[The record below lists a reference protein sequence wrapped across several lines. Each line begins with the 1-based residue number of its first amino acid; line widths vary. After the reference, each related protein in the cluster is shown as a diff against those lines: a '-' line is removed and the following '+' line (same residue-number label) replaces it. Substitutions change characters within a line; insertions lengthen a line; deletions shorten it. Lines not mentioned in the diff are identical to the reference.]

1 MRALRR
7 TSLGS
12 VQNTRR
18 PQRLCCSQF
27 TAARGRAP
35 AQHRAQRQAGP
46 KKDVELMLAILDH
59 EWNAAMEE
67 AAKEVE
73 RHVLAL
79 RSANGDSPEWVW
91 NAATSAVALA
101 ARVRRLKRVEKKER

>member
-1 MRALRR
+1 
-7 TSLGS
+7 
-12 VQNTRR
+12 
-18 PQRLCCSQF
+18 
-27 TAARGRAP
+27 
-35 AQHRAQRQAGP
+35 
-46 KKDVELMLAILDH
+46 MLAILDH